1 MRSLAV
7 ASRSF
12 SKHPILRKEVLKLY
26 PDAKFNDE
34 GLSLYGSS
42 LIEFLQG
49 YEKAITALEVI
60 DEKILSKLPDLK
72 VIGKYGVGL
81 DMLDLNAMKKY
92 GIKLGWTGGV
102 NKRSVSELVVS
113 FAIYLLHR
121 VAIANTE
128 VRNGKWYQVKGR
140 QLSDCTVGIIGCG
153 HVGKDLVKLLQPFNC
168 KILVN
173 DILDFKIFHYDLY
186 RLKNDKDIDQLG
198 IFENKNKNITFIEW
212 PELITKKPNDR
223 IEVYFQYSEKN
234 EYRNIN
240 VVGFGKWR
248 NYEFLEI

>member
-1 MRSLAV
+1 MQLKSLADTHKLSSKLSTAV
-7 ASRSF
+7 SKGDIVFLFGEIGVGKTSF
-12 SKHPILRKEVLKLY
+12 VR
-26 PDAKFNDE
+26 F
-34 GLSLYGSS
+34 
-42 LIEFLQG
+42 LINYL
-49 YEKAITALEVI
+49 EKKNNLPTSQ
-60 DEKILSKLPDLK
+60 ILSP
-72 VIGKYGVGL
+72 
-81 DMLDLNAMKKY
+81 
-92 GIKLGWTGGV
+92 T
-102 NKRSVSELVVS
+102 
-113 FAIYLLHR
+113 
-121 VAIANTE
+121 
-128 VRNGKWYQVKGR
+128 
-140 QLSDCTVGIIGCG
+140 
-153 HVGKDLVKLLQPFNC
+153 FN
-168 KILVN
+168 IVYDY